1 MKKLAA
7 LTLAIGLSSCGKE
20 VVTHE
25 QAAEHDGVYQ
35 IALYSNING
44 CTPPEPK
51 MVINV
56 SGGAVVSSYWAGF
69 PISGIVLEDLV
80 EAFVDLGTS
89 GTIDIM
95 GEFSS
100 TLRGTWEHEK
110 TNCSGY
116 FEEVGR

>member
-1 MKKLAA
+1 MKKLTA
-7 LTLAIGLSSCGKE
+7 LILAVSLSSCGKD
-20 VVTHE
+20 VVTQE
-25 QAAEHDGVYQ
+25 QVAEHDGVYQ

-69 PISGIVLEDLV
+69 PISGIVVEDSV
-80 EAFVDLGTS
+80 EAFVDLGTA
-89 GTIDIM
+89 GTIDIL

-100 TLRGTWEHEK
+100 SLRGTWEHEK
-110 TNCSGY
+110 TKCSGY
-116 FEEVGR
+116 FEEVNR